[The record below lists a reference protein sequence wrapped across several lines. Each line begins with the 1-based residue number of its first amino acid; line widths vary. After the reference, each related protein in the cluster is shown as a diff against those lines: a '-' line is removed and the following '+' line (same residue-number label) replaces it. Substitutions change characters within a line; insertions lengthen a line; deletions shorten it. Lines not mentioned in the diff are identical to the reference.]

1 MSFDDR
7 SVIINDDIIHDNT
20 PLILNTQ
27 QEYRPIRTTIF
38 ILIHILSV
46 VKFFRENFPISK

>member
-7 SVIINDDIIHDNT
+7 LVIINDDIIHDNT

-46 VKFFRENFPISK
+46 VIFFRENFPISK